1 MHHHAAHRSRDADLL
16 SPAGLTRGSL
26 LFVRTF
32 LRTRWIAGSSPAMT
46 SVIAACVCPS
56 PGSPAFAG
64 SPPSPRKGR
73 ERVQTEFAARAELR
87 RADSCFCSLLFSRHG
102 LDQHGTALAAA
113 DAFGGDALL
122 DAEALHGV
130 DEMQHDAVAARA
142 HGMAEADGAAIDVEL
157 VALDAA
163 GRAIKSEHLAA
174 ERVVLPGGEAAEHL
188 RGEGFVELPQPD
200 VGERQRM
207 PT

>member
-16 SPAGLTRGSL
+16 SPAGLTRGSI

-46 SVIAACVCPS
+46 SVIAACGCPS

-64 SPPSPRKGR
+64 SPPSPRNGG
-73 ERVQTEFAARAELR
+73 ERVQTEFAARVEVRSADACRFSR
-87 RADSCFCSLLFSRHG
+87 RFSRHG
-102 LDQHGTALAAA
+102 LDQHGAALAAA

-122 DAEALHGV
+122 DAAALHGV

-142 HGMAEADGAAIDVEL
+142 HGMAQADCTSIDVEL
-157 VALDAA
+157 VALD
-163 GRAIKSEHLAA
+163 
-174 ERVVLPGGEAAEHL
+174 
-188 RGEGFVELPQPD
+188 
-200 VGERQRM
+200 
-207 PT
+207 